1 MVDWLDGCR
10 TKEVANEL
18 KKTNLFFV
26 EPIETNACAKIVV
39 VFLWKVW
46 ENEDLQYI
54 CQMDRTVSTGGYVLF
69 FLPPN
74 HEKAELGVFI
84 KLLLWR
90 CREQFIRSMR
100 GNLAMIVGGNK
111 RGGHLVNATSAAK
124 ETHIV
129 ITLRWNRLDR
139 LPYANSCIQ
148 QRQSHPS

>member
-1 MVDWLDGCR
+1 MRKNRGR
-10 TKEVANEL
+10 
-18 KKTNLFFV
+18 FFV
-26 EPIETNACAKIVV
+26 KKRVWGVCVG
-39 VFLWKVW
+39 VW

-90 CREQFIRSMR
+90 FREQFIRSMR

-111 RGGHLVNATSAAK
+111 RGGRLVNATSAAK

-148 QRQSHPS
+148 QRQSRTS